1 MTVLL
6 GAGSSVSLCAQQSPD
21 LVTPPVNILL
31 PNYNSVPV
39 GPNAGTESGAYVA
52 RVGDPSAAWINPAGL
67 SRGASA
73 ELSGSSG
80 TFQLATV
87 SPAVLPNSGGS
98 IQNIP
103 SLVGFTVPELFG
115 GRGTLGVAVL
125 TANEWVQG
133 TDSQI
138 IRNGPDGQER
148 FAYSADAQYESIVA
162 AASLGYVT
170 GRWRLGGGL
179 ALIETNLERNAVVS
193 DRVATDTSLVSLL
206 IASRGS
212 GTAIQ
217 VRPLLGMQYDVS
229 PHVLLGAAVRTP
241 AISLYKS
248 GSYTAEAA
256 ADSGAASQGVS
267 FFDPSAPFDYRF
279 PFEIHA
285 GAAYVSPRGEIELDV
300 HGFTPIG
307 AYTLLS
313 STQPI
318 VTYAQ
323 AGNGTGPVI
332 GTEPFTGLTSQSRG
346 IVNVAVGGHVALT
359 SAGVWRIH
367 FGARTDLSPVS
378 PQDQVF
384 TRVDMYGGT
393 LGLSGTKGALVF
405 TVGVDY
411 HAGSSNNVMLRHLS
425 AADATPTTI
434 RVSTLGLIY
443 SLAYK
448 F

>member
-1 MTVLL
+1 MVVL
-6 GAGSSVSLCAQQSPD
+6 GAGSSVSLCAQQTPD
-21 LVTPPVNILL
+21 LVTPPANILL

-67 SRGASA
+67 SRGEST

-103 SLVGFTVPELFG
+103 SLVGFTLPKLFG

-125 TANEWVQG
+125 SANEWVQG

-138 IRNGPDGQER
+138 IRSGPDGQER

-179 ALIETNLERNAVVS
+179 SLIETNIERNAVVS
-193 DRVATDTSLVSLL
+193 DRVATDTNLVSLL
-206 IASRGS
+206 ISSRGS

-229 PHVLLGAAVRTP
+229 PHVILGAAARTP

-248 GSYTAEAA
+248 GSYTAEAV
-256 ADSGAASQGVS
+256 ADNDAGSQGVS
-267 FFDPSAPFDYRF
+267 FFDPNAPFDYRF
-279 PFEIHA
+279 PLEIHA
-285 GAAYVSPRGEIELDV
+285 GAAYVSARGEIELDV

-313 STQPI
+313 SSQPI
-318 VTYAQ
+318 VTYAE

-332 GTEPFTGLTSQSRG
+332 GTQPFTGLTSQSRG
-346 IVNVAVGGHVALT
+346 VVNASVGGHVALT
-359 SAGVWRIH
+359 SAGVWRVH
-367 FGARTDLSPVS
+367 FGARTDRSPVS
-378 PQDQVF
+378 PHDQVF
-384 TRVDMYGGT
+384 TQVNMYGGT
-393 LGLSGTKGALVF
+393 LGLSGTKGGFVF
-405 TVGVDY
+405 TVGLDY
-411 HAGSSNNVMLRHLS
+411 HAGTSDHVMLRQVS
-425 AADATPTTI
+425 ATSATETTI
-434 RVSTLGLIY
+434 RVRTLGLIY

>member
-6 GAGSSVSLCAQQSPD
+6 GAGSSVSLCAQQNPD

-318 VTYAQ
+318 VTYAV
-323 AGNGTGPVI
+323 AGNGTAPV
-332 GTEPFTGLTSQSRG
+332 
-346 IVNVAVGGHVALT
+346 T

-443 SLAYK
+443 SLTYK